1 MSMLRQIIIYFWRNI
16 GISVTTYAKGWR
28 KVFKKKQ

>member
-1 MSMLRQIIIYFWRNI
+1 MLRQIIIYFWRNI

-28 KVFKKKQ
+28 NLRQGLA